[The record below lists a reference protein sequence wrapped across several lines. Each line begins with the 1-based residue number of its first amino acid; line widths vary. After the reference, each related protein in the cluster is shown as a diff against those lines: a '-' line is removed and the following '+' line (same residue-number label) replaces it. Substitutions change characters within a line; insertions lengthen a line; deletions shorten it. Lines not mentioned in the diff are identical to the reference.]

1 MGLFYLRIY
10 WSIARFCSSIF
21 RDKQCETTE
30 HWLGPQAVRDDRT
43 LAGPPS
49 STTRQNIGWA
59 PKQCDTTEHCLGPQ
73 AVRHDRTLAGPPRKL
88 QSTATAL
95 WLPQVSPVV
104 TYVRTYVHTY
114 YDCPITT
121 HIKGQRDNCEYFCWT
136 ASKLP
141 HSMRSGHLV
150 RDS

>member
-1 MGLFYLRIY
+1 MFFYFQR
-10 WSIARFCSSIF
+10 
-21 RDKQCETTE
+21 
-30 HWLGPQAVRDDRT
+30 QAVRDDRT

-49 STTRQNIGWA
+49 STRRQNIGWA
-59 PKQCDTTEHCLGPQ
+59 PKQYDTTEHWLGPQ
-73 AVRHDRTLAGPPRKL
+73 AVRHDRTLSGPP
-88 QSTATAL
+88 SSATRQNVGWA
-95 WLPQVSPVV
+95 PKKASIYSNSPVITPSLTSCNLC